1 MTTGSGRLWCIVVP
15 QFDLVLNLWPQFRPS
30 TSVMALQ
37 VRNMPLL
44 HRLARACVD
53 DHAGHALNTV
63 DVVSSAEWR
72 VVGVLA

>member
-1 MTTGSGRLWCIVVP
+1 
-15 QFDLVLNLWPQFRPS
+15 
-30 TSVMALQ
+30 
-37 VRNMPLL
+37 MPLL

-63 DVVSSAEWR
+63 DVVLAADGR